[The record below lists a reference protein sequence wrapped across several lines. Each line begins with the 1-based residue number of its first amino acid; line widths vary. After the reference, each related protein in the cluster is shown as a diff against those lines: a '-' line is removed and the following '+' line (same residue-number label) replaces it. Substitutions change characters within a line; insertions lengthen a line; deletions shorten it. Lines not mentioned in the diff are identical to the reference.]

1 MLCIFS
7 SMLGDGESSDS
18 GLDTMSSSTGNSFP
32 SDYMDLDEFLSAQT
46 HNGPG
51 NEAVPKSSETTPN
64 QLVACPSRAVVL
76 AKTNSNQMN
85 EGTSLTKETG
95 GKANDAIHS
104 PVMLKTSSF
113 SLKVDSSV
121 LQSIQ
126 SNATA
131 QPSATN
137 AIIQWCRSVGVP
149 QQSDHEPNA
158 LEQTSGVAHSRR
170 RRSAKYIYNP
180 LPISKKADRKFV
192 CQAEK
197 DEKYWERRIKNNVA
211 AKRSRDMR
219 RQKEI
224 EISEKFK
231 SLERENES
239 LKDEVQ
245 RLRVKAVELER
256 KLANLQGGNM

>member
-1 MLCIFS
+1 MSRRS
-7 SMLGDGESSDS
+7 SPSAPNQSDGESSDS

-51 NEAVPKSSETTPN
+51 NEAVPKASESTAN
-64 QLVACPSRAVVL
+64 QRVACPTRAVVL
-76 AKTNSNQMN
+76 AKTNSNQIN
-85 EGTSLTKETG
+85 EGTSVTNETS
-95 GKANDAIHS
+95 GKANDAI
-104 PVMLKTSSF
+104 MLKTSSF

-121 LQSIQ
+121 LQSI
-126 SNATA
+126 SANSTA

-149 QQSDHEPNA
+149 QQSDLKA
-158 LEQTSGVAHSRR
+158 LDQTSGVAPSRR

-231 SLERENES
+231 NLERENEN

-256 KLANLQGGNM
+256 KLANLQGGNV